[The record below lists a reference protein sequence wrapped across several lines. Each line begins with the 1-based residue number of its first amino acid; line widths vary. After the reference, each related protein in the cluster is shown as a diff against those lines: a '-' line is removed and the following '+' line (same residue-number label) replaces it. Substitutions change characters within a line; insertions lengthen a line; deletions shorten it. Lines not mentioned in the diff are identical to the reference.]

1 MLQDSESPA
10 WSHIGSMRL
19 DKLTDFLAL
28 GLNTVGKTTTNL
40 TLGEELGTEPDFY
53 FLYSDLDAPNF
64 LKEQEKNEKNPEV
77 SYTVGSILIYC

>member
-1 MLQDSESPA
+1 MLQDSESQS
-10 WSHIGSMRL
+10 WSHIGSKSL
-19 DKLTDFLAL
+19 DKLTDFQAL
-28 GLNTVGKTTTNL
+28 GLNTVVKTTTNL

>member
-1 MLQDSESPA
+1 MLQDSVSPA

>member
-10 WSHIGSMRL
+10 WSHIGSMSL

>member
-1 MLQDSESPA
+1 
-10 WSHIGSMRL
+10 MRL